1 MNRRDMLLAPLSPLA
16 AALLGACGPRDE
28 GDWAPGMARIVWDRD
43 TCARCG
49 MAIGDRR
56 FAAQLRGGPQDEVVK
71 FDDIGCA
78 TSWCVEKVA
87 GRPWINDPATAV
99 GRGVRRQGP
108 ALAAGARGALRGR
121 AQLPDGLQPGR
132 PCAAAGWQPA
142 LRGHGRADGSRLAG
156 PLPPRRESHMK
167 SLWLT
172 ARLDL
177 AESLRSRWFAIYT
190 AVFGGIVALLFLF
203 GLTESR
209 VLGFIGLSRL
219 LVTYIQLTMAIMP
232 IFVLITTVRS
242 VAGDR
247 EAGVFEYLLSLPVSL
262 GAWFWGKILG
272 RYLVIFLPVAGAMAL
287 AVVIAL
293 VKGIEVPWSIFGY
306 YTALLAVMCAC
317 FLGLGM
323 LISALARSTDMA
335 QGAAFMLW
343 LLLLLFLDL
352 ILLGVMI
359 QGKLRPEMAVTLALA
374 NPLQVFRTAALALF
388 DPQLIV
394 LGPSAFVILDLFGV
408 AGYKVFALA
417 YPALLGLA
425 AAGLGYA
432 VFRRGDLP

>member
-1 MNRRDMLLAPLSPLA
+1 
-16 AALLGACGPRDE
+16 
-28 GDWAPGMARIVWDRD
+28 
-43 TCARCG
+43 
-49 MAIGDRR
+49 
-56 FAAQLRGGPQDEVVK
+56 
-71 FDDIGCA
+71 
-78 TSWCVEKVA
+78 
-87 GRPWINDPATAV
+87 
-99 GRGVRRQGP
+99 
-108 ALAAGARGALRGR
+108 
-121 AQLPDGLQPGR
+121 
-132 PCAAAGWQPA
+132 
-142 LRGHGRADGSRLAG
+142 
-156 PLPPRRESHMK
+156 MK
-167 SLWLT
+167 AFWLT
-172 ARLDL
+172 AKLDL
-177 AESLRSRWFAIYT
+177 GESLRSRWFAIYT

-247 EAGVFEYLLSLPVSL
+247 EAGVYEYLLSLPVSL
-262 GAWFWGKILG
+262 GAWFWGKIAG

-287 AVVIAL
+287 AVLIAL

-335 QGAAFMLW
+335 QGAAFLVW

-417 YPALLGLA
+417 YPALLGLVTA
-425 AAGLGYA
+425 TLGYA